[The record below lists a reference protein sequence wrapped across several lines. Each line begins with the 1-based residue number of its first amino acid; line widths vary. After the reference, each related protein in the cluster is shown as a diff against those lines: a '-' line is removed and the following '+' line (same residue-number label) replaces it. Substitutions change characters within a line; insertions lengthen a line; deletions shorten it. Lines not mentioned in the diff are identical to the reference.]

1 MNLAT
6 FQTNSTSSLFEFIV
20 FWSKRY
26 SFANEQIY
34 SDSISQLNYSQQ
46 NIQDLYRWKNGMVLS
61 KLKQES
67 LNQKIIKKLDL
78 INNFKKSDKVNLDLF
93 CNEFKELPAVWKIFL
108 LHLIKPNIY
117 PIYDQHIHRTYL
129 YIHNEDWTNISSSNI
144 LNKDKEKF
152 YFERY
157 LPFIQ
162 TNTVCKIKQ
171 MDEAFFAFGQFL
183 NTRNYATLLAKKY
196 S

>member
-144 LNKDKEKF
+144 LNKEKEKF

-162 TNTVCKIKQ
+162 TNTVCEIKK

-183 NTRNYATLLAKKY
+183 NTRNYATLLAKK
-196 S
+196 